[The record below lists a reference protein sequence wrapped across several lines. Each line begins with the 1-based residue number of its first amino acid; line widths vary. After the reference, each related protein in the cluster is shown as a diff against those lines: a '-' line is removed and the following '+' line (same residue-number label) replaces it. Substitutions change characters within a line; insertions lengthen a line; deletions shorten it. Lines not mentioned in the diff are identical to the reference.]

1 MYSSVNST
9 QKSLTVSQLNRYV
22 AQILEE
28 QLGRVWLEG
37 EISNFTQAAS
47 GHWYFTIKDDK
58 AAVKAV
64 MFRGRA
70 SRVGFIPKTGEKYRF
85 YAAVTMY
92 EPRGD
97 YQLQVESLERVGLG
111 NLYVE
116 FERLK
121 STLAAEGLFA
131 IEHKRPIP
139 QWPQR
144 IAVVTS
150 LAAAAL
156 RDVLTTMRR
165 RAPHVEIY
173 VYPTA
178 VQGAEAAEQ
187 ICLALGQAI
196 ADAKVQTILLVRG
209 GGSLEDLWSF
219 NDEHLARL
227 IFASPI
233 PIISG
238 VGHETDFT
246 IADFVADLRAPTPT
260 AAAELC
266 CSSWEQ
272 SNSDL
277 LGLLRRLQQSQARII
292 ERSSLRLDRATARIK
307 SPQQRLA
314 HMQQQLLNTSQRL
327 GHLMN
332 IVPQQQ
338 LLQQLEARLQRCLPE
353 TVRPKQRLKELQLRL
368 LQSSQ
373 RLVAQKKNELQQ
385 AQQTLQAFNPESILD
400 RGYAIVR
407 NSKGQIV
414 KNALDVQM
422 NDDLQVQLAQG
433 HLLVKL
439 KQKHDLL

>member
-9 QKSLTVSQLNRYV
+9 QKSLTVTQLNRYV
-22 AQILEE
+22 AQLLED
-28 QLGRVWLEG
+28 QLGRVWVEG

-97 YQLQVESLERVGLG
+97 YQLQVESLERAGLG
-111 NLYVE
+111 NLYAE

-121 STLAAEGLFA
+121 TVLAAEGLFA
-131 IEHKRPIP
+131 NEHKRPISK
-139 QWPQR
+139 WPRR

-156 RDVLTTMRR
+156 RDVLTTMQR
-165 RAPHVEIY
+165 RAPHVEVY

-187 ICLALGQAI
+187 IARALGQAI
-196 ADAKVQTILLVRG
+196 ADAQVQTILLVRG

-219 NDEHLARL
+219 NDERVARL
-227 IFASPI
+227 IYASPI
-233 PIISG
+233 PVISG
-238 VGHETDFT
+238 IGHETDFT
-246 IADFVADLRAPTPT
+246 IADFVADQRAPTPT

-266 CSSWEQ
+266 CESREQ
-272 SNSDL
+272 SNADL
-277 LGLLRRLQQSQARII
+277 LGVLRRLQQSQARII

-307 SPQQRLA
+307 SPQQRIA
-314 HMQQQLLNTSQRL
+314 HMQQQLSAANHRL
-327 GHLMN
+327 GHLMTLE
-332 IVPQQQ
+332 PRR
-338 LLQQLEARLQRCLPE
+338 LRLQQLQARLQRSAPE
-353 TVRPKQRLKELQLRL
+353 TARARQRTQELQQRL

-373 RLVAQKKNELQQ
+373 RVLTQKKNELHQI
-385 AQQTLQAFNPESILD
+385 QQTLHAFNPEAVLD

-407 NSKGQIV
+407 NSTGQIV
-414 KNALDVQM
+414 KNAVDVQM